1 MLVVPVQN
9 ECTLV
14 LRLAEVEVTEVKKV
28 PFESRKRSESLPR
41 DKSVVLNCLLIGL
54 GTTVVL
60 ILKLNELIC

>member
-41 DKSVVLNCLLIGL
+41 DKNAVLNCLLIGL